1 MVSPNAVAASGL
13 RHPSLS
19 PGPASPL
26 SPISRREGSI
36 SSISTATSS
45 DKIQIPDYWRED
57 TQDCIDAGV
66 LDDSSRSD
74 IVRTLVTLLVAK
86 FGPRPGRARCEE
98 LGRQL
103 ILKYPFMRD
112 DLGTGYVSHA
122 LGFRKENIVLFFSVV
137 FLFVLGT
144 IVQVL

>member
-1 MVSPNAVAASGL
+1 M
-13 RHPSLS
+13 
-19 PGPASPL
+19 
-26 SPISRREGSI
+26 
-36 SSISTATSS
+36 STTSS
-45 DKIQIPDYWRED
+45 DKIHIPEYWRQD

-112 DLGTGYVSHA
+112 DLGTGYVSQPLSFT
-122 LGFRKENIVLFFSVV
+122 LGSSTRKEDNIIVFSKPRPA
-137 FLFVLGT
+137 FHRLQYRKAGEGLE
-144 IVQVL
+144 

>member
-1 MVSPNAVAASGL
+1 MVSPNAVASGL

-26 SPISRREGSI
+26 SPISRHEGSV
-36 SSISTATSS
+36 SSISATSS
-45 DKIQIPDYWRED
+45 DIIHIPDYWREE
-57 TQDCIDAGV
+57 TQNCIDAGV

-74 IVRTLVTLLVAK
+74 IVHTLVTLLVAK
-86 FGPRPGRARCEE
+86 FGTRPRRARCEE
-98 LGRQL
+98 LARQL

-122 LGFRKENIVLFFSVV
+122 LGFTLGSCTRKTIYHFS
-137 FLFVLGT
+137 
-144 IVQVL
+144 